1 MPSSDATEGAATATA
16 SAKSAVSVIGT
27 SVPQAAIR
35 SALAPSVAEAMV
47 GTVGATAPVMKFIN
61 SAAVLTTESVLHP
74 ISMAI
79 RKHAIR

>member
-1 MPSSDATEGAATATA
+1 MPSTDATEGAAIATA

-27 SVPQAAIR
+27 SVPQAAIL
-35 SALAPSVAEAMV
+35 SALASSVAGATA
-47 GTVGATAPVMKFIN
+47 GTVGATPPVMKFIN

-74 ISMAI
+74 ISIAI